1 MSSDNFP
8 AIPNR
13 AEPPPDQS
21 NTAEWPD
28 GAAARAA
35 TPRPRVPARDRW
47 LSFCEVLLCSGY
59 PTQLLLAFALLAFGI
74 TAGDGRGAIRLDFV
88 VLLSLADAA
97 LVIGLVW
104 TFLRLRGERPAS
116 VLLGNRRTLREA
128 LLGVS
133 LVPVLLGMAG
143 IVGLIV
149 QRYLPRLH
157 NVPTNPFEALL
168 ESAGSAAL
176 FAMVAIVAGGLR
188 EEIQRAFVLH
198 RFEQH
203 LGGARL
209 GLAIFS
215 LAFGLGHLLQ
225 GYDAALLTGL
235 FGLLWGVVYL
245 WRRSI
250 VAPVVSHAI
259 FNTVEVVFHVMDL
272 A

>member
-1 MSSDNFP
+1 VSSDNLP
-8 AIPNR
+8 AIPSR
-13 AEPPPDQS
+13 AEPAPGQS
-21 NTAEWPD
+21 NAAESANETAAP
-28 GAAARAA
+28 AA
-35 TPRPRVPARDRW
+35 TPRPRVPSRDRW

-59 PTQLLLAFALLAFGI
+59 PTQLLLAVALLAFGI
-74 TAGDGRGAIRLDFV
+74 TAGDDRGTIRLDFV

-97 LVIGLVW
+97 LVIALVW
-104 TFLRLRGERPAS
+104 TFLRLRGERPVA
-116 VLLGNRRTLREA
+116 VLLGTRRTLREA
-128 LLGVS
+128 LLGIS
-133 LVPVLLGMAG
+133 LVPVLLGITA

-149 QRYLPRLH
+149 QQYLPWLH

-168 ESAGSAAL
+168 ESAGSAAV
-176 FAMVAIVAGGLR
+176 FAIVAIVAGGLR

-209 GLAIFS
+209 GLVIFS

-235 FGLLWGVVYL
+235 FGLLWGIVYL
-245 WRRSI
+245 RRRSI

>member
-1 MSSDNFP
+1 MSSDNSP

-21 NTAEWPD
+21 SAAEWTD
-28 GAAARAA
+28 GAATPAA
-35 TPRPRVPARDRW
+35 TPQPRVPTRDRW

-59 PTQLLLAFALLAFGI
+59 PTQVLLAFALLAFGI
-74 TAGDGRGAIRLDFV
+74 TAGDDRGAIRLDFV

-104 TFLRLRGERPAS
+104 TFLRLRGESPPQ
-116 VLLGNRRTLREA
+116 VLLGTRRMRREA
-128 LLGVS
+128 MLGVG
-133 LVPVLLGMAG
+133 LVPVLLGMAA
-143 IVGLIV
+143 IVGLIA
-149 QRYLPRLH
+149 QRYLPWLH

-168 ESAGSAAL
+168 ESAGSATA
-176 FAMVAIVAGGLR
+176 FAIVAIVAGGLR

-209 GLAIFS
+209 GLVIFS
-215 LAFGLGHLLQ
+215 IAFGLGHLLQ

-235 FGLLWGVVYL
+235 FAVLWGVVYL
-245 WRRSI
+245 RRRSI

-259 FNTVEVVFHVMDL
+259 FNTAEVVFHVMDL